1 MSRKKKPLPSRLS
14 AWVTA
19 RKRHKLSHAH
29 VQMAREL
36 GMNPKT
42 LGKIDNHDQEPW
54 KLPLPLFIEDLY
66 LKRFGRERPERILT
80 VEQIAQEIERKKEA
94 KRQRKAERRKATAGQ
109 EDDVPM

>member
-1 MSRKKKPLPSRLS
+1 MPPRLS

-36 GMNPKT
+36 GMNPKS

-54 KLPLPLFIEDLY
+54 KLPLRLLIEDLY
-66 LKRFGRERPERILT
+66 LKRFDRERPERVLT
-80 VEQIAQEIERKKEA
+80 DEQIAQEIERKEA
-94 KRQRKAERRKATAGQ
+94 ERQRKAEYRKAAADQ
-109 EDDVPM
+109 EDDVLF

>member
-1 MSRKKKPLPSRLS
+1 MSRKKQLPPKLS
-14 AWVTA
+14 AWATA

-54 KLPLPLFIEDLY
+54 KLPLRQFIENLY
-66 LKRFGRERPERILT
+66 LERFDRERPERVLT
-80 VEQIAQEIERKKEA
+80 IEQIAEELGRKKEA
-94 KRQRKAERRKATAGQ
+94 KRQRKAERRKEAQ
-109 EDDVPM
+109 DDVPF

>member
-1 MSRKKKPLPSRLS
+1 MSRKKQLPPKLS

-54 KLPLPLFIEDLY
+54 KLPLRQFIENLY
-66 LKRFGRERPERILT
+66 LKRFDRERPERILT
-80 VEQIAQEIERKKEA
+80 VEQVAQEIERKKEA
-94 KRQRKAERRKATAGQ
+94 KRQRKAERKKAEEAGQ
-109 EDDVPM
+109 DDVPF

>member
-1 MSRKKKPLPSRLS
+1 MSRKKKHLPPKLS

-36 GMNPKT
+36 GMNPQT

-66 LKRFGRERPERILT
+66 LKRFGRERPEQILT
-80 VEQIAQEIERKKEA
+80 VEQIAKEIERKKEA

-109 EDDVPM
+109 EADVPF

>member
-1 MSRKKKPLPSRLS
+1 MSRKKQLPPKLS
-14 AWVTA
+14 FWLTA

-54 KLPLPLFIEDLY
+54 KLPLRLFIEDLY
-66 LKRFGRERPERILT
+66 LKRFKRESPERILT
-80 VEQIAQEIERKKEA
+80 VEQVAQELERKKEA
-94 KRQRKAERRKATAGQ
+94 KRQRKAERRKAAAGH
-109 EDDVPM
+109 EDDVPF